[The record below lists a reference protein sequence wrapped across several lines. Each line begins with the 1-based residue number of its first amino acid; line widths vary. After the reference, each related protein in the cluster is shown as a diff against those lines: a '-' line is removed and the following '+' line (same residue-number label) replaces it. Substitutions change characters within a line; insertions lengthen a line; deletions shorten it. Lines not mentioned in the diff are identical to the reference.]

1 MKTRSLF
8 LVVFG
13 LFVGAC
19 QSNPVPP
26 NPSLETKPVPEK
38 ANLVT
43 PHQPK
48 LTRKTVVHLLR
59 LNDRVFIVIEDKQNG
74 FAPNELCQALRE
86 HNQKS
91 PDAYYEFESDMKLD
105 ASLEQQIRDAFR
117 CAGVR
122 VWRFWLPVG
131 AIPGGLE
138 EREDGKFDFG
148 PS

>member
-1 MKTRSLF
+1 MM
-8 LVVFG
+8 FG
-13 LFVGAC
+13 LYVGAC
-19 QSNPVPP
+19 QSNPVPQK
-26 NPSLETKPVPEK
+26 PSLETKPVPEK

-43 PHQPK
+43 PHQAK
-48 LTRKTVVHLLR
+48 LTRKTVVHLVR
-59 LNDRVFIVIEDKQNG
+59 SHDRAFIMIEDKQYG
-74 FAPNELCQALRE
+74 FAPNELCQALQE
-86 HNQKS
+86 QKQKY
-91 PDAYYEFESDMKLD
+91 PDTYYEFESDMKLD
-105 ASLEQQIRDAFR
+105 ASLEQQIRNAFR